1 MKFIIILSEICTTA
15 IVLRNE
21 HIMLHSYGYS
31 GIQSELVTFLIR
43 VIQLIAITSIN
54 YLLLY

>member
-15 IVLRNE
+15 IVIRNE
-21 HIMLHSYGYS
+21 RIMLHSYGYS